1 MVLAQQSTSLGTIG
15 GNGLGP
21 FGNISSQ
28 GDYGG
33 ATALVNTISS
43 VLGLMTVIGA
53 IWFLLQVVFGGYEW
67 MSASG
72 DAKRIETARN
82 RITNAFIGLVVI
94 VAAWSIL
101 AVTGKFLGFNT
112 LINPKDFID
121 SLKLQ

>member
-1 MVLAQQSTSLGTIG
+1 MILAQQSAPLGTIG
-15 GNGLGP
+15 GSGLGP
-21 FGNISSQ
+21 FGNIS

-43 VLGLMTVIGA
+43 ILGLLTVVGA

-82 RITNAFIGLVVI
+82 RITNAFIGMVVI

-101 AVTGKFLGFNT
+101 AVTGQFLGFNT
-112 LINPKDFID
+112 LIDPKTFID
-121 SLKLQ
+121 SLMLSK